1 MTELSPEET
10 LEVEADRR
18 RRVSGALRVG
28 SQLPQMASRPSGA
41 GALAAG
47 IAIGVA
53 IAIALGVM
61 AVTSGAGNLGGGGR
75 SPAPIVSPSAS
86 R

>member
-18 RRVSGALRVG
+18 RRVSGALRLG
-28 SQLPQMASRPSGA
+28 SQPPQTASRPAGA
-41 GALAAG
+41 GAFAAG
-47 IAIGVA
+47 MAIAVA

-61 AVTSGAGNLGGGGR
+61 AVTQGAGGLGGAGR
-75 SPAPIVSPSAS
+75 SPAPVVSPSAS